1 MQDMVINV
9 PDTYR
14 QSAQASKEVVQPS
27 YVLRCLETKFNQIKL
42 IKRPGGR
49 SFYRPEDINLLIK
62 IKNFLRQDG
71 LSIKQVNEKLSDPQP
86 IDNNAINSTN
96 KLTEILDKETS
107 TKSIKNEEIL
117 KKLNQILETL
127 S

>member
-1 MQDMVINV
+1 M
-9 PDTYR
+9 
-14 QSAQASKEVVQPS
+14 
-27 YVLRCLETKFNQIKL
+27 
-42 IKRPGGR
+42 
-49 SFYRPEDINLLIK
+49 
-62 IKNFLRQDG
+62 
-71 LSIKQVNEKLSDPQP
+71 SIKQVNEKLSDPQP
-86 IDNNAINSTN
+86 IDNNTISSTN

>member
-1 MQDMVINV
+1 M
-9 PDTYR
+9 
-14 QSAQASKEVVQPS
+14 
-27 YVLRCLETKFNQIKL
+27 
-42 IKRPGGR
+42 
-49 SFYRPEDINLLIK
+49 
-62 IKNFLRQDG
+62 RQDG

-86 IDNNAINSTN
+86 IDNNTINSTN

>member
-1 MQDMVINV
+1 MVKKG
-9 PDTYR
+9 PDAYR
-14 QSAQASKEVVQPS
+14 TIGEASKEVGEPS
-27 YVLRCLETKFNQIKL
+27 YVLRFWETKFNQIKL

-49 SFYRPEDINLLIK
+49 RFYRPEDINLLMKIK
-62 IKNFLRQDG
+62 IFLRQDG

-86 IDNNAINSTN
+86 IDNNTINSTN
-96 KLTEILDKETS
+96 KLTEIPDKETS
-107 TKSIKNEEIL
+107 TKSIKNEKIL

>member
-1 MQDMVINV
+1 M
-9 PDTYR
+9 
-14 QSAQASKEVVQPS
+14 
-27 YVLRCLETKFNQIKL
+27 
-42 IKRPGGR
+42 
-49 SFYRPEDINLLIK
+49 
-62 IKNFLRQDG
+62 RQDG

-86 IDNNAINSTN
+86 IDNNTISSTN